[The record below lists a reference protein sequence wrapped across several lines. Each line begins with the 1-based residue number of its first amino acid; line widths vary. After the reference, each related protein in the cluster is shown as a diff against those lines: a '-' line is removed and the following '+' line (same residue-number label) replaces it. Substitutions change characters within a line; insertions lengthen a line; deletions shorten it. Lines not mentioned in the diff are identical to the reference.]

1 MPRKPTAQERS
12 AGFLCYLPDPQVS
25 VGRRWLLLDYGQ
37 HWDFPKG
44 GVEPGE
50 TDEQA
55 ATRELMEET
64 GLAPA
69 RVIEGFEADI
79 AYYYRRKDA
88 GLIRKTVVFFLAE
101 IDHSPIRLSDE
112 HTGYMLLPDQEALH
126 KLTFASAR
134 EVLELAIGHLVQH
147 VPAGA

>member
-12 AGFLCYLPDPQVS
+12 AGFLCFLPDPQVDP
-25 VGRRWLLLDYGQ
+25 GRRWLLLDYGE

-55 ATRELMEET
+55 ALRELHEET
-64 GLAPA
+64 GLKPA

-79 AYYYRRKDA
+79 AYFYRRKDA

-101 IDHSPIRLSDE
+101 IDHTPIRLSAE
-112 HTGYMLLPDQEALH
+112 HKGFKLLPDQEALH

-134 EVLELAIGHLVQH
+134 EVLELAIGHLTQQVS
-147 VPAGA
+147 AGA